1 MKQKTTDASQIPSL
15 REAIDAIDDRILDLV
30 NRRLELALEIGRAKA
45 QKGGQVLDKARE
57 INILKRLTDLNAGP
71 IDDPALEAIFR
82 AIMASSRALQTAR
95 RVSYLGPEAT
105 FTHIAALKHF
115 GRGVS
120 LIPQPS
126 IRDVFLDVEKGACHY
141 GVVPVE
147 NSIEG
152 AVNHTLDLFFESD
165 LKICA
170 ECYQPISHDL
180 LAADGS
186 LKDIRTVYSHPQAF
200 AQCRRWL
207 GKYLPDA
214 EPRECGSTAYAA
226 KLALSEPGAA
236 AIASSEAA
244 HIYALQVVAS
254 RIEDVARNT
263 TRFLVIGPDEAP
275 ATGDDKTSIMF
286 VTSHIPG
293 ALYRVLQ
300 PMAEA
305 GVNMMKLES
314 RPTKHENWSYFFF
327 VDVEGHVSDPAVAR
341 TLSGM
346 EPICLYLKCLGS
358 YPRDKNV

>member
-1 MKQKTTDASQIPSL
+1 MKQKTIDASQIPSL
-15 REAIDAIDDRILDLV
+15 RETIDAIDDQILVLV

-71 IDDPALEAIFR
+71 IDDHALEEIFR

-120 LIPQPS
+120 LIPQRS

-141 GVVPVE
+141 GVAPVE

-165 LKICA
+165 LKIRA
-170 ECYQPISHDL
+170 ECFQPISHDL
-180 LAADGS
+180 LAVKGA
-186 LKDIRTVYSHPQAF
+186 LVDIRIIYSHPQAF
-200 AQCRRWL
+200 GQCRRWL
-207 GKYLPDA
+207 ETYLPDA
-214 EPRECGSTAYAA
+214 ELRECGSTGQAA

-236 AIASSEAA
+236 AIASREAA
-244 HIYALQVVAS
+244 DMYQLKVVAS

-263 TRFLVIGPDEAP
+263 TRFLVIGQEAAP
-275 ATGDDKTSIMF
+275 PTGDDKTSIMF

-293 ALYRVLQ
+293 ALHRALQ
-300 PMAEA
+300 PLADN
-305 GVNMMKLES
+305 GVNMVKLES
-314 RPTKHENWSYFFF
+314 RPARHENWSYCFFM
-327 VDVEGHVSDPAVAR
+327 DVEGHKDDPPVGLAI
-341 TLSGM
+341 SEM
-346 EPICLYLKCLGS
+346 ESICLYLKWLGS
-358 YPRDKNV
+358 YPRQKA

>member
-1 MKQKTTDASQIPSL
+1 MEKPDAARIPSL
-15 REAIDAIDDRILDLV
+15 REAIDAIDDQILGLV
-30 NRRLELALEIGRAKA
+30 NQRLGLAREIGRAKA
-45 QKGGQVLDKARE
+45 QKGGAVLDNTRE
-57 INILKRLTDLNAGP
+57 VNILKRLTERNEGP
-71 IDDPALEAIFR
+71 ISPLAIEEIFR
-82 AIMASSRALQTAR
+82 AIMASAKELQTAQ

-126 IRDVFLDVEKGACHY
+126 IRDVFLDVEKGACHH

-152 AVNHTLDLFFESD
+152 AVNHTLDLFFESE

-170 ECYQPISHDL
+170 EAFQPISHDL
-180 LAADGS
+180 LAGDGS
-186 LKDIRTVYSHPQAF
+186 LKDIRRVYSHPQAF

-214 EPRECGSTAYAA
+214 ERRECSSTAHAA
-226 KLALSEPGAA
+226 QLALSEPGAA

-244 HIYALQVVAS
+244 HIYGLQVVAS

-263 TRFLVIGPDEAP
+263 TRFLVIGPEDAP
-275 ATGDDKTSIMF
+275 RTGNDKTSILF

-300 PMAEA
+300 PLADN
-305 GVNMMKLES
+305 GINMVKLES
-314 RPTKHENWSYFFF
+314 RPTKHENWSYCFF
-327 VDVEGHVSDPAVAR
+327 VDVEGHMDDPAVAR
-341 TLSGM
+341 AVSEM
-346 EPICLYLKCLGS
+346 EPICLYLKCLGA
-358 YPRDKNV
+358 YPKAKNG